1 MKTRPSFVALALAL
15 ELLSMDAGA
24 MSICRW
30 VNERGQTQIAEVV
43 PEKYKKVAICTDSQK
58 YELSPEQRQAAERRL
73 AEDKARARTAAAQPL
88 ADRASS
94 APGPARAASRTGPK
108 RPTEVVTDTT
118 DCTSWWRIYD
128 ESAAC
133 FGPYRTTRG
142 AIKVEGFEICN
153 VVASPVP
160 KCGPR
165 IN

>member
-1 MKTRPSFVALALAL
+1 MKNRLSFIALAPAL
-15 ELLSMDAGA
+15 LLLSMDAGA
-24 MSICRW
+24 TSICRW
-30 VNERGQTQIAEVV
+30 VNERGQTQIADVV

-58 YELSPEQRQAAERRL
+58 YELSPAQRQAAERRL
-73 AEDKARARTAAAQPL
+73 AEDQARARTAAAKLL

-94 APGPARAASRTGPK
+94 APGPARAASRPGPK
-108 RPTEVVTDTT
+108 RPTEVVTGTT
-118 DCTSWWRIYD
+118 DCTTWWRIYD

-153 VVASPVP
+153 VVESPVP

>member
-24 MSICRW
+24 TSICRW

-58 YELSPEQRQAAERRL
+58 YELSPEQRQAAEQRL

-142 AIKVEGFEICN
+142 ALKVEGFEICN

>member
-1 MKTRPSFVALALAL
+1 MKNRLSFIALAPAL
-15 ELLSMDAGA
+15 LLLSMDAGA
-24 MSICRW
+24 TSICRW
-30 VNERGQTQIAEVV
+30 VNERGQTQIADVV

-73 AEDKARARTAAAQPL
+73 AEDQARARTAAAKLL

-94 APGPARAASRTGPK
+94 APGPARAASRSGPK

-118 DCTSWWRIYD
+118 DCTTWWRIYD

-153 VVASPVP
+153 VVESPVP

>member
-1 MKTRPSFVALALAL
+1 MKNRLSFIALAPAL
-15 ELLSMDAGA
+15 LLLSMDAGA
-24 MSICRW
+24 TSICRW

-73 AEDKARARTAAAQPL
+73 AEDQARARTAAAKLL

-94 APGPARAASRTGPK
+94 APGPARAASRPGPK

-118 DCTSWWRIYD
+118 DCTTWWRIYD

-153 VVASPVP
+153 VVESPVP

>member
-1 MKTRPSFVALALAL
+1 MKTRTSFVALALM
-15 ELLSMDAGA
+15 LLSMGAGA
-24 MSICRW
+24 TSICRW
-30 VNERGQTQIAEVV
+30 VNGSGQTQIAEVV
-43 PEKYKKVAICTDSQK
+43 PEKYKQVAICTDSQK
-58 YELSPEQRQAAERRL
+58 YELSPEQRRAAERRV
-73 AEDKARARTAAAQPL
+73 AEDKARARTAAAEPL

-94 APGPARAASRTGPK
+94 APRPARAASRPGPK
-108 RPTEVVTDTT
+108 RPTEVATDAT
-118 DCTSWWRIYD
+118 DCTTWWRIYD

-142 AIKVEGFEICN
+142 AIKVEGFDHCN

>member
-1 MKTRPSFVALALAL
+1 MQTRLSFIALAPAL
-15 ELLSMDAGA
+15 LLLSMDAGA
-24 MSICRW
+24 TSICRW

-73 AEDKARARTAAAQPL
+73 AEDQARARTAAAKLL

-94 APGPARAASRTGPK
+94 APGPARAASRPGPK

-118 DCTSWWRIYD
+118 DCTTWWRIYD

-153 VVASPVP
+153 VVESPVP

>member
-1 MKTRPSFVALALAL
+1 MKIRLLFIALAPAL
-15 ELLSMDAGA
+15 LLLSMDAGA
-24 MSICRW
+24 TSICRW
-30 VNERGQTQIAEVV
+30 GTERGQTQIADVV

-73 AEDKARARTAAAQPL
+73 AEDQARARTAAAKLL

-94 APGPARAASRTGPK
+94 APGPARAASRPGPK

-118 DCTSWWRIYD
+118 DCTTWWRIYD

-153 VVASPVP
+153 VVESPVP